1 MRTRKVLFYI
11 ALGVLIPVAFGL
23 ILPTQAHA
31 GLRKKAVGS
40 YLLRQSD
47 GFQQILTL
55 TTRGTALSQNSG
67 QMEGPDTFGDQ
78 QGAWKHTG
86 KREITIKT
94 LDFTYEPNTGAFSG
108 YGRSTFTGTFSKDFD
123 EITGEVF
130 VEIFS
135 SDQDPLD
142 PDEVPIDT
150 FGPVTFEG
158 KRITAD

>member
-11 ALGVLIPVAFGL
+11 ALGVLIPAAFGL

-31 GLRKKAVGS
+31 DLRKKAVGS

-67 QMEGPDTFGDQ
+67 QMEVPDTFGDQ

-94 LDFTYEPNTGAFSG
+94 LDFTYELDTGAFTG
-108 YGRSTFTGTFSKDFD
+108 YGRSTFTGTFDKDFD
-123 EITGEVF
+123 EFTGEVF

-135 SDQDPLD
+135 PDQDPLD
-142 PDEVPIDT
+142 PNEVPINT

>member
-1 MRTRKVLFYI
+1 
-11 ALGVLIPVAFGL
+11 
-23 ILPTQAHA
+23 
-31 GLRKKAVGS
+31 
-40 YLLRQSD
+40 
-47 GFQQILTL
+47 
-55 TTRGTALSQNSG
+55 
-67 QMEGPDTFGDQ
+67 MEGPDTLGDQ

-86 KREITIKT
+86 KREIAIKT

-108 YGRSTFTGTFSKDFD
+108 YGRSTFTVAFSKD
-123 EITGEVF
+123 F